1 MNTTLPIKELNLS
14 EWRDTMDI
22 SDPGFHYVITGT
34 NVACGCINFLNEDAS
49 GEKTYYVTLKN
60 CDWRSKEWHSALGF
74 IVRKGHGS
82 LQAHL
87 EVDGES
93 TLVGSNFP
101 GIDVNGA
108 HVTLHA
114 KHDAKLRL
122 GSFKNPE
129 GLRIINSGSVN
140 LAEGVTPNEMKVGD
154 QTFSDF
160 TAFLSAATTNK
171 PVLLGL
177 TAAPRKGIMV
187 LVNKAFENGGVVD
200 GIRSVLGNQ
209 EFANLSN
216 LDIQYYCLERD
227 LAWKP
232 GESSSNSKLK
242 YGYLLDFLKGKEKPD
257 YILSVSTCESTY
269 EGQGGATKDGD
280 PSRSA
285 NGCVYVGGRFFLAD
299 CRAINKG
306 VPTGE
311 MSNLDIGDSTT
322 ENTEYYPLQSG
333 VKEFLDELNAEH
345 LVKRI
350 NSLLNTTPFVP
361 QSPAGQL
368 RYSAGADKC
377 CLGVVNIT
385 NYEQYPIAD
394 GCAYGLFYKEAAK
407 AEGRDF
413 GVPVGIETTHGVVR
427 MAAEM
432 AYADKVPSVIF
443 VSPITDRF
451 VRFDVDVTSTEKETD
466 KTKKQNYV
474 CSYKGGVALGCIMKY
489 LNEKK

>member
-1 MNTTLPIKELNLS
+1 MNTTLPIKEVNLS
-14 EWRDTMDI
+14 DWRDTTSI
-22 SDPGFHYVITGT
+22 VDPGYHYVITGT
-34 NVACGCINFLNEDAS
+34 NETCGCINFIDQDVSKEHVF
-49 GEKTYYVTLKN
+49 YVTLKN
-60 CDWRSKEWHSALGF
+60 CVWQSKRCHSALGF
-74 IVRKGHGS
+74 FGRTVHV
-82 LQAHL
+82 HL
-87 EVDGES
+87 EIEGES

-114 KHDAKLRL
+114 KHDAKLHL

-129 GLRIINSGSVN
+129 GLRILNSGSVN

-177 TAAPRKGIMV
+177 TAAPRKRIMV

-200 GIRSVLGNQ
+200 GVRNVLGDQ
-209 EFANLSN
+209 DFMDLTN
-216 LDIQYYCLERD
+216 LDIEYYCLERD
-227 LAWKP
+227 MAWKP
-232 GESSSNSKLK
+232 GESSSNSELK
-242 YGYLLDFLKGKEKPD
+242 YRYLLDFLKGKETPD
-257 YILSVSTCESTY
+257 FILSVSTCESTY

-306 VPTGE
+306 VPPE
-311 MSNLDIGDSTT
+311 KMSNLDIGDSTT
-322 ENTEYYPLQSG
+322 EDTTYYPLQNRA
-333 VKEFLDELNAEH
+333 ENLLADLNEEP
-345 LVKRI
+345 LVRQI
-350 NSLLNTTPFVP
+350 NCLLNTTPIVP

-368 RYSAGADKC
+368 RYSAGVDKC

-394 GCAYGLFYKEAAK
+394 GFAYGLFYKEAAK
-407 AEGRDF
+407 AKGFDF
-413 GVPVGIETTHGVVR
+413 GIPVGIETTHGVVR
-427 MAAEM
+427 MAAGNV
-432 AYADKVPSVIF
+432 YSADIPVIF

-451 VRFDVDVTSTEKETD
+451 VRFDVDVTSTEKETE

-489 LNEKK
+489 LNEKN